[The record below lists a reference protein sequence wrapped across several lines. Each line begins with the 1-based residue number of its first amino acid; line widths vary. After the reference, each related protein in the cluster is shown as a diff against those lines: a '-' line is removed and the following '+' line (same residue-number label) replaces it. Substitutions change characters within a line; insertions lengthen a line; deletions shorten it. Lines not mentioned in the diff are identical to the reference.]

1 MIMLIGFFGLATY
14 DTQGFGILELK
25 LLPIQAIL
33 CAKLNANALNL
44 FRSFFILVITQSF

>member
-33 CAKLNANALNL
+33 
-44 FRSFFILVITQSF
+44 